1 MIQIIALVLFNTSP
15 APLGDAS
22 QMPGAVMVTMIVAIT
37 QMNRVVHQCSVHSV
51 NSDVWMEIASLEAGA
66 VMGSVTVKMTLM
78 KQDAVSS
85 SSYQLSVLLFT
96 LSLYFYSCS

>member
-1 MIQIIALVLFNTSP
+1 MIQIIALVLFNTFH

-22 QMPGAVMVTMIVAIT
+22 QKTGAVMVIMIVAIT
-37 QMNRVVHQCSVHSV
+37 QMNRAVLQSSVHSV
-51 NSDVWMEIASLEAGA
+51 NSDVWMVIASLEAGA

-96 LSLYFYSCS
+96 LSLYFYSCN

>member
-1 MIQIIALVLFNTSP
+1 MIQIIKLVPINTFP

-22 QMPGAVMVTMIVAIT
+22 QTTGAVMATMIAAIT
-37 QMNRVVHQCSVHSV
+37 QMNRVVLQSGAQNG

-66 VMGSVTVKMTLM
+66 AMGSVTVKMVLM

-85 SSYQLSVLLFT
+85 SSY
-96 LSLYFYSCS
+96 